1 MDELEDRLRRYRPVG
16 PPSSLR
22 ARVVATDVSSARR
35 RWVWVPSAVAAA
47 AAFTFYVLAASA
59 RRDLSQELTRI
70 DPRREAVVR
79 ALASDL
85 GGDEQATEVAASL
98 IDLNEATAA
107 AVGAIPGSAPDLE
120 SGPGVR

>member
-1 MDELEDRLRRYRPVG
+1 MDELEERLRRYRPVG

-22 ARVVATDVSSARR
+22 ARVVAAAGSTPQR
-35 RWVWVPSAVAAA
+35 RWVWMPSAAA
-47 AAFTFYVLAASA
+47 AALAFMFYVLAASA

-85 GGDEQATEVAASL
+85 GGDEEATEVAASL
-98 IDLNEATAA
+98 IELNESTAA
-107 AVGAIPGSAPDLE
+107 AAGADPGLPPDVE
-120 SGPGVR
+120 SGRGER